1 MPSSSSIP
9 EDIKKGIA
17 YAAEQTH
24 AAKVTI
30 LIFCRNCR
38 AFIGYTTAKKRSIET
53 TMTIAIEAGMDIRV
67 EK

>member
-9 EDIKKGIA
+9 EEIKKGIA

-24 AAKVTI
+24 AANVII
-30 LIFCRNCR
+30 LIFSRNAR

-53 TMTIAIEAGMDIRV
+53 TMTIDIEAGMGIRQ